1 MAIVAIDLNMV
12 MIQWRL
18 IMKGLYYL
26 AIAVAMHKFLME
38 MLSDAISEHLFFKNF
53 LGGHAPRPP

>member
-1 MAIVAIDLNMV
+1 
-12 MIQWRL
+12 
-18 IMKGLYYL
+18 MKGLYYL

-53 LGGHAPRPP
+53 LGGACPQTPLVRACYAC